1 MADFPIRKRVMP
13 MNLIH
18 GHQNLTKGGL
28 ARDVCSRCN
37 IVNDIV
43 RDLLGSVADVC
54 RQPQEVRQ
62 NKNRLEL

>member
-1 MADFPIRKRVMP
+1 